1 MSLRLLLMA
10 ARAEHRLLVR
20 KHVEVEWPD
29 AGIVEHALGRDPPI
43 EPEFEASGFDAVV
56 IVSSRPLAG
65 AAHLASELR
74 ARPGFAPIVFL
85 ALATGATDGPAPAP
99 GLQVLGGGRIDR
111 AALHEALGIAARERR
126 KTLASLRARPDYE
139 QRHRFGGVTIRGHRF
154 IRQIGTGGMCSIY
167 LAESERAGRIA
178 VLKVF
183 SQVPDVSDKV
193 AGFDRFI
200 QEYEIVAGL
209 RHGHVVRIFDLG
221 IADDHAYIAMEHFP
235 LGDLRRRLKAPVP
248 PATALAYLDEIAS
261 ALEAIHSVGVLHRD
275 LKPANIMLRADGSVC
290 LIDFGLAKADALAAD
305 LTGTREIFGTPYYMS
320 PEQGHAEQIDER
332 SDLYSLGVI
341 FYEMLTGQKPFR
353 GSSAME
359 VIYKHKRASV
369 PALPAELA
377 AYEPILAG
385 LLAKSPADRFGSA
398 HALRQA
404 IASLRDAA

>member
-1 MSLRLLLMA
+1 MALRLLLIA

-29 AGIVEHALGRDPPI
+29 AAIVEHALGRDPPI

>member
-1 MSLRLLLMA
+1 MALRLLLIA

-29 AGIVEHALGRDPPI
+29 AAIVEHALGRDPPI

-320 PEQGHAEQIDER
+320 PEQGHAEPIDER

-385 LLAKSPADRFGSA
+385 LLAKSPADRFESA